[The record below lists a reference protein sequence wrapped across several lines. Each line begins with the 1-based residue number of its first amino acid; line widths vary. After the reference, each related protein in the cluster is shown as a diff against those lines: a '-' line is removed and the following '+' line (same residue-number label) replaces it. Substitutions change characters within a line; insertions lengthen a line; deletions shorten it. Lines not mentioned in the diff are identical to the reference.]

1 MHLHSLV
8 SVFVPYYND
17 QKFLPECIDSVLA
30 QTYTNF
36 ELFLVN
42 HASTDASRS
51 IAHSYNDPRIKHI
64 DLSLNYGAGGGL
76 LLNAFLKEAS
86 GSYTKL
92 FCADD
97 IMLPDCLETLAG
109 YLQRNPATDVV
120 FGDMTYVDE
129 QGISQND
136 SWFNSRPFFD
146 SHHGELDHLKNYAM
160 GISCLPYPAVCL
172 KTACLKTAHIHSSFV
187 MLFDM
192 ALWSSLIIQG
202 FSFKLLHYPVVMYR
216 VHPDQVSAVQRQ
228 DLAERRSYFEALSY
242 LDLFYDIASVEW
254 VRHVYTT
261 SFNQRFMEKIAPHEK
276 DLIPFIIAHYY
287 LHSEYPQFKMHGYLK
302 MQELLD
308 HPQYRDTIH
317 AKFDFSIGDFR
328 ALYSTAPPLRAG
340 MKHKVYTTPIKE
352 LGFGAL
358 VFLAFRKVLNAVKF
372 WMKPYKTKR
381 RRSL

>member
-17 QKFLPECIDSVLA
+17 QKFLPECIESILA

-36 ELFLVN
+36 ELLLLN

-51 IAHSYNDPRIKHI
+51 IAHSYKDPRVKHI

-76 LLNAFLKEAS
+76 LLNAFLEQAS
-86 GSYTKL
+86 GPYTKL

-97 IMLPDCLETLAG
+97 IMLPECLETLVG
-109 YLQRNPATDVV
+109 YLQQNPETDVI
-120 FGDMTYVDE
+120 FGDMDYVDE
-129 QGISQND
+129 KGVSQND
-136 SWFNSRPFFD
+136 SWFNSRPFFAP
-146 SHHGELDHLKNYAM
+146 HHEELDHLKNYAR
-160 GISCLPYPAVCL
+160 GFSCLPYPAVCL
-172 KTACLKTAHIHSSFV
+172 KTACLKTACIHSSFV

-202 FSFKLLHYPVVMYR
+202 YSFKLLPCSVVKYR
-216 VHPDQVSAVQRQ
+216 VHADQVSAVQRQ
-228 DLAERRSYFEALSY
+228 ALAERRSYYEALPY
-242 LDLFYDIASVEW
+242 LDLFYDITSVAW
-254 VRHVYTT
+254 VKYIYTT
-261 SFNQRFMEKIAPHEK
+261 SLNQRFMKKLAPHEK

-287 LHSEYPQFKMHGYLK
+287 LQADYPQYKMHGYLK

-308 HPQYRDTIH
+308 DPQYRDRIH

-328 ALYSTAPPLRAG
+328 ALYSTAPPIRAG

-352 LGFGAL
+352 LGFSAL

-372 WMKPYKTKR
+372 WMKPKKR
-381 RRSL
+381 KRRSL